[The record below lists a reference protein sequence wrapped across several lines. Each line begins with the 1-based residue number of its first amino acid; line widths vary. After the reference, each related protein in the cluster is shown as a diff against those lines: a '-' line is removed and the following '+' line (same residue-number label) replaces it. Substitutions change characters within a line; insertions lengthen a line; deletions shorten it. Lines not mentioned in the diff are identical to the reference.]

1 MSNTREG
8 MRMSQLFGDTDASGG
23 KPLYLEL
30 RDKLRRAILSGELP
44 PGKLP
49 SARDMARLEHVS
61 RNTVDAAYAYLAD
74 EGLVYVR
81 RGQGTFVSEGA
92 SVKCASVPSDM
103 DWEARISRAARAF
116 THYREEEAPLIHGGR
131 DVISFT
137 SLAPDHNT
145 FAVQAFRK
153 IMNDVLAMDDGRLL
167 NYGYTRGYE
176 PLRQYLLADMRAKG
190 INTDGDELIIVNGFR
205 QAVDLVTRVLVDE
218 GRRVLVEA
226 PTYNGVIGV
235 LKSRMAR
242 IGAVDIDDQGM
253 NPDMLER
260 EILKERPA
268 LVYCV
273 PTYQNPTGL
282 NMPLERRREVLRVC
296 AKYRVP
302 LLEDGFNEE
311 LRFRG
316 ESYPTLKAM
325 DSSGVVIYAGSFS
338 KVLFPGLRIGWVLAP
353 KAVYRYLLNEKFN
366 QDIHTSTVIQA
377 ALCEFLKRGCLQ
389 RHLKASRA
397 LYRERMTALLD
408 ALEDNFSDI
417 ADWPRTDGGFSVFM
431 TLHGG
436 ADTRALLTKAH
447 EAGVMYVPGDVFY
460 PDGRGRNS
468 LRLGFSRLTPEQI
481 REGVRRL
488 RTVFD

>member
-1 MSNTREG
+1 MCP
-8 MRMSQLFGDTDASGG
+8 LFGDEAGGG
-23 KPLYLEL
+23 KPLYLQL

-44 PGKLP
+44 AGKLP
-49 SARDMARLEHVS
+49 SARDMAHLENVS
-61 RNTVDAAYAYLAD
+61 RNTVDAAYAYLED

-92 SVKCASVPSDM
+92 CAVRAGHESAI
-103 DWEARISRAARAF
+103 DWEKRISRAARAF
-116 THYREEEAPLIHGGR
+116 THYREEEAPVIHGGR
-131 DVISFT
+131 GVISFT

-153 IMNDVLAMDDGRLL
+153 IMNDVLAADDGRLL

-176 PLRQYLLADMRAKG
+176 PLRQYLMADMRQKG
-190 INTDGDELIIVNGFR
+190 INTDGQELIIVNGFR
-205 QAVDLVTRVLVDE
+205 QAVELVTRVLVDE
-218 GRRVLVEA
+218 NARVLIET

-242 IGAVDIDDQGM
+242 IGAVDLDAQGM
-253 NPDMLER
+253 NPDVLER
-260 EILKERPA
+260 EIIKERPA

-273 PTYQNPTGL
+273 PTYQNPTGI
-282 NMPLERRREVLRVC
+282 NMPMERRREVLRVC
-296 AKYRVP
+296 SKYRVP

-325 DSSGVVIYAGSFS
+325 DSEGVVIYAGSFS

-353 KAVYRYLLNEKFN
+353 EQVYHYLLNEKFN

-377 ALCEFLKRGCLQ
+377 ALCEFLRRGCLE
-389 RHLKASRA
+389 RHLKSSRV
-397 LYRERMTALLD
+397 LYRERMTALLG
-408 ALEDNFSDI
+408 ALDENFSDI
-417 ADWPRTDGGFSVFM
+417 AEWPRTDGGFSVFV
-431 TLHGG
+431 TLKNGV
-436 ADTRALLTKAH
+436 DTRERLERAK

-460 PDGRGRNS
+460 PDGRGRDS
-468 LRLGFSRLTPEQI
+468 LRLGFSRLSTDEI
-481 REGVRRL
+481 YEGVRRL
-488 RTVFD
+488 RGVLE